1 MDYVLEPQAAKLLEL
16 AAASGRPEL
25 YDLSPADARR
35 QMLETGKPLAGEP
48 RPIGRVVD
56 RSIPGPAGDIPIRLY
71 SPTTAPADLLP
82 VLVYFHGGGFVIG
95 DLESHD
101 CICRW
106 FCEKAGC
113 LVVSVGYRLAPEH
126 RFPAAVDDAY
136 AATAWV
142 AAEAEALG
150 GDPARIAVGG
160 DSAGGTLATVVC
172 HLARDNAGPA
182 IRYQLLLYPA
192 TDWTCAQPSHSSLA
206 EGYRLTRRLIDW
218 FAAHYMPNPADRS
231 DPRASPLFA
240 ADCAG
245 LPAALIVTAGFD
257 PLRDE
262 GAAYGEKLRAA
273 GIAAEAVCYGGMVH
287 GFMGLPGFFDTARVA
302 LDHAA
307 GALRRALQ

>member
-1 MDYVLEPQAAKLLEL
+1 MDKVLEPQAAKLLEL
-16 AAASGRPEL
+16 AAAGGRPEL

-35 QMLETGKPLAGEP
+35 QMLEAGKPLAGEP
-48 RPIGRVVD
+48 RPVGRVID
-56 RSIPGPAGDIPIRLY
+56 RSIPGPAGDIPARLY
-71 SPTTAPADLLP
+71 RPTAGPAELLP

-101 CICRW
+101 GVCRW
-106 FCEKAGC
+106 LCEKAGC

-150 GDPARIAVGG
+150 GDRSRIAVGG
-160 DSAGGTLATVVC
+160 DSAGGSLATVVC
-172 HLARDNAGPA
+172 HLARDNGGPA
-182 IRYQLLLYPA
+182 IGFQMLFYPV
-192 TDWTCAQPSHSSLA
+192 TDWTCSQPSHAVLA

-218 FAAHYMPNPADRS
+218 FAALYLPNPADRS

-240 ADCAG
+240 ADFAG
-245 LPAALIVTAGFD
+245 LPAALITTAGFD
-257 PLRDE
+257 PLCDE
-262 GAAYGEKLRAA
+262 GVAYGQKLSAA
-273 GIAAEAVCYGGMVH
+273 GVAVEHVRYDGMLH
-287 GFMGLPGFFDTARVA
+287 GFMGYPGFFDTARVA

-307 GALRRALQ
+307 GALRRALP